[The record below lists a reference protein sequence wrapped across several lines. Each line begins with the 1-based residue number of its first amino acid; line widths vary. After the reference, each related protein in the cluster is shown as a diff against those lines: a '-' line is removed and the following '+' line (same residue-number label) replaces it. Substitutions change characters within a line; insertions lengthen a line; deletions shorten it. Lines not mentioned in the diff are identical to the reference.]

1 MDGGTLTEFIYY
13 NYQKIPE
20 VLIAYIIKEIVKL
33 KF

>member
-20 VLIAYIIKEIVKL
+20 ELVAYIIKEIVK
-33 KF
+33 